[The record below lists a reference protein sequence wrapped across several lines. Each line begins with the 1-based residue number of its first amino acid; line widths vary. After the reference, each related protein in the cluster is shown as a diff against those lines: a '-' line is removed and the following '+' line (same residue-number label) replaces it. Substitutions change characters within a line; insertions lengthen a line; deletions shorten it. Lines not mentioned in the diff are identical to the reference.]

1 VFFIG
6 SKARRKLD
14 LVQLKLMTSE
24 TVEIERTN
32 MEDGA
37 TLRKMKKKGRSMVS
51 LIKMASDYQL
61 KIQYS
66 RTKYNG
72 A

>member
-66 RTKYNG
+66 RTKNNG